1 VALSLASRAVT
12 GAYRDE
18 LMAIRNATTAS
29 AARLWAGVDPTDI
42 DASLVAPLAAIDALL
57 SAAQTRAVVL
67 ADLYLQTYMTVELGQ
82 VVEPYGLDPSV
93 YAGHT
98 RDGRR
103 TSDVLAL
110 ASVSMKLAM
119 AAGVSLAAVSA
130 AGLARTARTVRTE
143 SVDAARTAQQTA
155 MNGDDRIDGSQRA
168 TSGEPCA
175 ACLAAAGQHIADG
188 EEAWPIHGACQC
200 TAEPVTAG
208 HRSLFGPA
216 TGAALVA
223 AMGAATAARVYGEP
237 TAEYV
242 EAGGDLQALVVVEPS
257 HQWGDVLFAAPASSI
272 PTLTD

>member
-1 VALSLASRAVT
+1 VATSLASRAVT
-12 GAYRDE
+12 GVYRVE
-18 LMAIRNATTAS
+18 LMKIRDATTAS
-29 AARLWAGVDPTDI
+29 AARLWAAVDPTDI

-57 SAAQTRAVVL
+57 SAAQGRAVVL
-67 ADLYLQTYMTVELGQ
+67 ADLYLQTYMTSELGQ
-82 VVEPYGLDPSV
+82 VVEPYGLDPAA

-155 MNGDDRIDGSQRA
+155 MNADDRIDGSQRA

-175 ACLAAAGQHIADG
+175 ACLGLAGAHIPDG
-188 EEAWPIHGACQC
+188 EDAWPIHGSCAC
-200 TAEPVTAG
+200 TAEPITKG
-208 HRSLFGPA
+208 RPNLFGPA
-216 TGAALVA
+216 TGVALVA
-223 AMGAATAARVYGEP
+223 AMGAATAARVYGEQ

-242 EAGGDLQALVVVEPS
+242 DQGGDLQALVEVQDS
-257 HQWGDVLFAAPASSI
+257 HKWGDVLFAAPASSI